1 MIYLD
6 GSRFF
11 FDIEGCFSNLVNSA
25 REHNKNLPGDKSANE
40 LCTAI
45 AKHFSVKKDHVKA
58 ALGYDEAL
66 HSILKNDAK
75 VVVPELDGAADIL
88 KSALSDSKVIS
99 VGKTSDL
106 KVRIADIIGE
116 IENSNADAVFFSNPC
131 FPTTLLFFEEDIV
144 SLAKTVK
151 CKVIVDESH
160 IIDNSVSLIK
170 YVNEIQDLVVLK
182 KMRFGGDFVAVF
194 GNVLPDFDCKMA
206 AEDQAAAK
214 IIFEHDS
221 AIKTAERKLTDSID
235 SLYIRIKKLAIK
247 YDSVERLFRSK
258 SDSVFMKVK
267 DAERRGKELFENGIS
282 IYYDENYFC
291 VFAGDKD
298 ENEALL
304 SALEKVLQ

>member
-25 REHNKNLPGDKSANE
+25 REQNRNLPGDRLADD
-40 LCTAI
+40 LCTAM
-45 AKHFSVKKDHVKA
+45 AKHFSVKKDYVKA
-58 ALGYDEAL
+58 ASGYDEAL
-66 HSILKNDAK
+66 QSTLKNDAK
-75 VVVPELDGAADIL
+75 VVVPELDGTADIL

-106 KVRIADIIGE
+106 KIRVNDIIKE
-116 IENSNADAVFFSNPC
+116 IENNNADAIFLSNPC
-131 FPTTLLFFEEDIV
+131 FPTSLSVSEEDMV
-144 SLAKTVK
+144 FLTKNVK
-151 CKVIVDESH
+151 CRVIIDESY
-160 IIDNSVSLIK
+160 IVDNSVSLIK
-170 YVNEIQDLVVLK
+170 YLNEIPNLVVLK

-194 GNVLPDFDCKMA
+194 GGELSNFDCGMT
-206 AEDQAAAK
+206 AENQTAAK

-247 YDSVERLFRSK
+247 YDSIERLFRSK
-258 SDSVFMKVK
+258 SDFVFLKVK
-267 DAERRGKELFENGIS
+267 DAKRRGKELFENGIS

-291 VFAGDKD
+291 IFAGDKD